1 MPSQHV
7 LREKISEVEEITK
20 LLMQYKVVGI
30 ANLQK
35 VRASQLQEFK
45 KKLAADVYTRVI
57 KNTLIKRAIEK
68 CKEKHGLEKMEKYL
82 TGSNVFLFTNL
93 NPFKLALLLEKG
105 KVRLTAK
112 AGDIASFDII
122 VPAGNTGQPPGPIIS
137 QLNAV
142 GLPTRIEA
150 GSVWITKDT
159 LVARKGEVI
168 SDRLASVLSKLGIK
182 PVEAG
187 LVMKAVYDEGLII
200 EGEQLK
206 IDLEENKKQFE
217 TAHAE
222 AFKLSIGVAY
232 PTKENIQVLIQTAYQ
247 EVYAFSLGAAIP
259 IKETIKDL
267 IRRAYAEMLSLSM
280 RIPNLE
286 GETKLGQKG

>member
-1 MPSQHV
+1 MGV
-7 LREKISEVEEITK
+7 
-20 LLMQYKVVGI
+20 

-35 VRASQLQEFK
+35 VRASQLQELK
-45 KKLAADVYTRVI
+45 KKLAADVYMRVV
-57 KNTLIKRAIEK
+57 KNTLMKRAIQNINEK
-68 CKEKHGLEKMEKYL
+68 PELKALEKYL
-82 TGSNVFLFTNL
+82 TGPNIFLFTNM

-105 KVRLTAK
+105 KVRMVAK

-168 SDRLASVLSKLGIK
+168 SEKLASVLSKLGIK
-182 PVEAG
+182 AVEAG
-187 LVMKAVYDEGLII
+187 LALKVAYDEGLLI
-200 EGEQLK
+200 EGEQLV
-206 IDLEENKKQFE
+206 INVEETRRQLEDAQ
-217 TAHAE
+217 AE
-222 AFKLSIGVAY
+222 AFKLSLSIAY
-232 PTKENIQVLIQTAYQ
+232 PTKENIKTLLQIAHQEAYALS
-247 EVYAFSLGAAIP
+247 VGAAIP
-259 IKETIKDL
+259 TRETIKDL
-267 IRRAYAEMLSLSM
+267 IRKAHIEMLSLSM

-286 GETKLGQKG
+286 EISKQA

>member
-1 MPSQHV
+1 M
-7 LREKISEVEEITK
+7 
-20 LLMQYKVVGI
+20 GI
-30 ANLQK
+30 ASLQK

-45 KKLAADVYTRVI
+45 RKLATDAYMRVI
-57 KNTLIKRAIEK
+57 KNTLMKRAIEN
-68 CKEKHGLEKMEKYL
+68 CMEKPEMKKLEKYL
-82 TGSNVFLFTNL
+82 AGPNIFLFTNL

-105 KVRLTAK
+105 KVRTTAK

-159 LVARKGEVI
+159 LVARKGDVI
-168 SDRLASVLSKLGIK
+168 SERLASVLSKLGIK

-187 LVMKAVYDEGLII
+187 LIVKVIYDDGLII

-206 IDLEENKKQFE
+206 IDLDKMGRQIEN
-217 TAHAE
+217 AYAE
-222 AFKLSIGVAY
+222 AFKLSLGVAY
-232 PTKENIQVLIQTAYQ
+232 PTKENIQALIHIAYR
-247 EVYAFSLGAAIP
+247 EAYALSLGAAVLT
-259 IKETIKDL
+259 KETIKDL
-267 IRRAYAEMLSLSM
+267 IRKAYAEMLSLSM
-280 RIPNLE
+280 RISNLG
-286 GETKLGQKG
+286 GEINKTEKVKIAE